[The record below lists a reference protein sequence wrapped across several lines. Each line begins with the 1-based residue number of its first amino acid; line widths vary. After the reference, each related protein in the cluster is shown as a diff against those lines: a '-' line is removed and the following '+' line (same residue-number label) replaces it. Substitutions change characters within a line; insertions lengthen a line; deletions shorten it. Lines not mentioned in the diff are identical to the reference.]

1 MNNLLEKFEKKQIE
15 NLTSKKRIPAFRPGD
30 TIKVTL
36 KITEGDKSRLQ
47 SFEGMCIARKNN
59 SVNSKFTL
67 RKISH
72 GEGVERVFPLFSA
85 NIDKIE
91 VIRKGNVKR
100 AKLYYLRD
108 RTGKSA
114 RIADRDR
121 GDEVDQY
128 AMTKEEVISEDSSKE
143 TSIEATQTESIEQSA
158 EPKAEEEQIK
168 KEASEITIKLIR
180 NPDILAS
187 KAARPS
193 PPFIVGFA
201 AETEG
206 TINNARNKL
215 ERKKVDLMIANHIEG
230 KDKPFGSDRNALVLI
245 DQNTEFDLGQD
256 TKINLARILVTE
268 IAKRFH
274 AKNSTEST

>member
-47 SFEGMCIARKNN
+47 SFEGMCISRKNN

-85 NIDKIE
+85 NINKIE

-128 AMTKEEVISEDSSKE
+128 AMTEEEVISEDSSKE
-143 TSIEATQTESIEQSA
+143 TSIESKQTESIEQSA

-168 KEASEITIKLIR
+168 KEASEKPVNEEKKEDAQKELVKSEAPAVKAEKKT
-180 NPDILAS
+180 DEQS
-187 KAARPS
+187 K
-193 PPFIVGFA
+193 
-201 AETEG
+201 
-206 TINNARNKL
+206 
-215 ERKKVDLMIANHIEG
+215 
-230 KDKPFGSDRNALVLI
+230 
-245 DQNTEFDLGQD
+245 
-256 TKINLARILVTE
+256 
-268 IAKRFH
+268 
-274 AKNSTEST
+274 

>member
-15 NLTSKKRIPAFRPGD
+15 NLTSKERIPAFRPGD

-47 SFEGMCIARKNN
+47 SFEGMCISRKNN

-128 AMTKEEVISEDSSKE
+128 AMTEEEVISEDSSKE

-168 KEASEITIKLIR
+168 KEASEQHV
-180 NPDILAS
+180 N
-187 KAARPS
+187 
-193 PPFIVGFA
+193 
-201 AETEG
+201 E
-206 TINNARNKL
+206 
-215 ERKKVDLMIANHIEG
+215 
-230 KDKPFGSDRNALVLI
+230 
-245 DQNTEFDLGQD
+245 
-256 TKINLARILVTE
+256 
-268 IAKRFH
+268 
-274 AKNSTEST
+274 